1 MRGSAP
7 LSSSSPPSVVVL
19 EAMRGLAGPSG
30 ELIQPGLLTCVFRYE
45 TDEPKCTADAGLA
58 RLNAFRGHRPARLC
72 VSLCVCVLFFSPH
85 LMLLLHGSSDR
96 LVRHDIT
103 LMP

>member
-7 LSSSSPPSVVVL
+7 LSSSSPPSAVVL
-19 EAMRGLAGPSG
+19 EAMRGLADPSG

-58 RLNAFRGHRPARLC
+58 GLNAFRGHRPARLC
-72 VSLCVCVLFFSPH
+72 VCLCVSVFFLSLH
-85 LMLLLHGSSDR
+85 LLLLLHGSSDR
-96 LVRHDIT
+96 LARHDIT
-103 LMP
+103 LLP